1 MQASATVGGIKN
13 AHNNQ
18 LNFSRGLVHR
28 SFLITSEARHGN
40 ENDTD
45 YRERTRSLFRIVRKI
60 TFFFLNFEALAEST
74 LFALK

>member
-18 LNFSRGLVHR
+18 LNFSRGLVLR

-60 TFFFLNFEALAEST
+60 TFCLNFEALAEST